1 MNKVNEKIRSPNVI
15 LITIDSL
22 RADHVSCLGYS
33 KKTTPNI
40 DKIAKEGC
48 LFSQA
53 IANAPSTA
61 YSFRSILC
69 SLYPLMYMDGFRLPT
84 QITTIAEILK
94 NKGYETFAF
103 HSNPY
108 LSKYYGWDRGFDVF
122 EDFLRSE
129 SSTDKVKNKIKDF
142 LRYNEFV
149 RMIYALLLM
158 MSKKGRTS
166 LRRADEINKKA
177 LSQLQQQSNT
187 FFLWLHYMDTH
198 TPYTLPQMHLLS
210 CAITTYWKYI
220 KIFQKLPHSEE
231 IPWDDL
237 QKVIE
242 MYDEAIECADRAL
255 GLFFEKLKE
264 MGIYHNTFVII
275 TADHGE
281 EFGDHSDGE
290 IGHPPM
296 LYDELLH
303 VPLIIKGPGIP
314 EDVVIEEQ
322 VSLLDIAPTIVDLL
336 NLPKVKQFQGKS
348 LIPLIKGRES
358 KTDSIVIS
366 ECFHS
371 GGKGVEGKGKRRIS
385 IRTGKEKLI
394 YDEED
399 DHYEFYDLRTDPR
412 ETTDL
417 YEKRREDE
425 VLKQLKTKLEAHI
438 IMERREMAKVEKEKI
453 KRKVSELK
461 SLRKI

>member
-1 MNKVNEKIRSPNVI
+1 MNEEIRRLNVI

-22 RADHVSCLGYS
+22 RAGHVSCLGYS
-33 KKTTPNI
+33 KNTTPNM
-40 DKIAKEGC
+40 DRIAKEGC

-61 YSFRSILC
+61 YSFRAILC
-69 SLYPLMYMDGFRLPT
+69 SLYPLMYMDGFRLPK
-84 QITTIAEILK
+84 QVTTIAEILK

-108 LSKYYGWDRGFDVF
+108 LSRYYDWDRGFDVF
-122 EDFLRSE
+122 DDCLTSEGPTGKMKNKVTGFLRH
-129 SSTDKVKNKIKDF
+129 
-142 LRYNEFV
+142 NERV
-149 RMIYALLLM
+149 RQIYALLLM
-158 MSKKGRTS
+158 INKKGRPS
-166 LRRADEINKKA
+166 LRRADEINKKG
-177 LSQLQQQSNT
+177 LSQFQQQSNKN

-198 TPYTLPQMHLLS
+198 TPYTLPRKRFS
-210 CAITTYWKYI
+210 NCGITTLWKYM

-231 IPWDDL
+231 IPEDDL

-242 MYDEAIECADRAL
+242 MYDEAIECADHAL
-255 GLFFEKLKE
+255 GPFFEKLKK

-281 EFGDHSDGE
+281 EFREHSEGV

-322 VSLLDIAPTIVDLL
+322 VSLLDIAPTIIDLL
-336 NLPKVKQFQGKS
+336 NLPRVKQFHGKS
-348 LIPLIKGRES
+348 LVPLIKGRES
-358 KTDSIVIS
+358 KIESFVIS

-371 GGKGVEGKGKRRIS
+371 SGKGVEGKGKGRFS
-385 IRTGKEKLI
+385 IRSGREKLM
-394 YDEED
+394 YDVED
-399 DHYEFYDLRTDPR
+399 DHYEFYDLKNDPL
-412 ETTDL
+412 ETRDL
-417 YEKRREDE
+417 YEGRKGDE
-425 VLKQLKTKLEAHI
+425 VLKQLKSKLEAHI
-438 IMERREMAKVEKEKI
+438 IMERREMSKVEKERI
-453 KRKVSELK
+453 KRKVGELK
-461 SLRKI
+461 NLRIM